1 MTASP
6 ADDLASAERR
16 IQELTKELSEAREQ
30 QAATSEILRVISSSN
45 QLERVFAEIAASAAR
60 LCDAHDAAIF
70 RADGNILRLVGHHGP
85 IPNTADSTPLKRGI
99 VTAHA
104 ILDRRTIQV
113 ADLQAETDAYPES
126 SDFARRDGHRTLLAV
141 PLIRAAIAI
150 GTITIRRT
158 EARLFS
164 DKQIALLE
172 IFADQAVIAIENTRL
187 FEAER
192 TRTKELA
199 EALEQQT
206 ATSEVLQVISGSPG
220 ELEPVFAA
228 MLENAVRICGASFGN
243 LLLYDGEKFRHVA
256 LHNAPQ
262 A

>member
-30 QAATSEILRVISSSN
+30 QAAT
-45 QLERVFAEIAASAAR
+45 AEIAASAAR

-70 RADGNILRLVGHHGP
+70 RADGNILRLVAHHGP
-85 IPNTADSTPLKRGI
+85 IPNTADGTPLKRGI

-141 PLIRAAIAI
+141 PLIRAADAI
-150 GTITIRRT
+150 GAITIRRT
-158 EARLFS
+158 AVRLFS
-164 DKQIALLE
+164 DKQIALLQT
-172 IFADQAVIAIENTRL
+172 FADQALIAIENTRL
-187 FEAER
+187 FEA
-192 TRTKELA
+192 
-199 EALEQQT
+199 
-206 ATSEVLQVISGSPG
+206 
-220 ELEPVFAA
+220 
-228 MLENAVRICGASFGN
+228 
-243 LLLYDGEKFRHVA
+243 
-256 LHNAPQ
+256 
-262 A
+262 